1 MIVFS
6 KDRKRD
12 SGLLSCLSR
21 SSLCGGR
28 SRITAEVNRVNVYV
42 GIYVNSLKK
51 LQAIESSRVSKH
63 QHYFPKK
70 PLDCGQQPGRAACL
84 VKMYLQIHN
93 RCEEGKI

>member
-6 KDRKRD
+6 KERKRD
-12 SGLLSCLSR
+12 SGLLSCLSC

-51 LQAIESSRVSKH
+51 PQAIESSCVSKH
-63 QHYFPKK
+63 QHYFPQK
-70 PLDCGQQPGRAACL
+70 PLDCGQQTEHAACS
-84 VKMYLQIHN
+84 VKSYLQIDN
-93 RCEEGKI
+93 RCEKRKT